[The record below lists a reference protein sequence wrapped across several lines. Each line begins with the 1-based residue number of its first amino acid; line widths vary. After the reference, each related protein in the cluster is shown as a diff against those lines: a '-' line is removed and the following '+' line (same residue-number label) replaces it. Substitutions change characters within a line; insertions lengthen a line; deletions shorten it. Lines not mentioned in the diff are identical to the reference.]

1 MAVLVGAGLVA
12 TQILLS
18 AWLPMPPASVQALIS
33 LLGAGFAYWSA
44 FIVLSQRLELARK
57 TLKEV
62 RKHRFESLRK
72 LSVARGDELSAL
84 VWQVYRTGLTLEKE
98 IGELRKMENYRREFL
113 GNVSHELKTPLFA
126 VKGFAETLLDGA
138 LDDER
143 VRRTFV
149 EKILRNTERLHAL
162 TNDLH
167 ELSRLETGE
176 LTFEKAPFSV
186 VRVAQDVVES
196 LDAKAHSRGLSLT
209 LRADTNVPAALGD
222 RDRIRQVLTNLI
234 DNAIKY
240 TQTGG
245 HVDVRIRQEG
255 ERVIT
260 SVQDTGVGL
269 APQHIP
275 RVTERFYRVDKSRS
289 RDEGGTGLGLAIVKH
304 ILAAHQ
310 TQLLI
315 ESQMGQGSAF
325 TFALPRAERVTPAP
339 SEGEARS

>member
-1 MAVLVGAGLVA
+1 
-12 TQILLS
+12 
-18 AWLPMPPASVQALIS
+18 MPRVSVQAL
-33 LLGAGFAYWSA
+33 LVVAGAGFAYWSA
-44 FIVLSQRLELARK
+44 FIVLSQRLELARI

-62 RKHRFESLRK
+62 RKHRFESLGK

-113 GNVSHELKTPLFA
+113 GNVSHELKTPIFA

-138 LDDER
+138 LEDDR
-143 VRRTFV
+143 VRRAFV

-186 VRVAQDVVES
+186 VRVAQEVVES
-196 LDAKAHSRGLSLT
+196 LDAKAHSRGISLT
-209 LRADTNVPAALGD
+209 VRAEPNVPLGLGD
-222 RDRIRQVLTNLI
+222 RDRIRQVLTNLV

-245 HVDVRIRQEG
+245 YVDVRIRQQGKTVE
-255 ERVIT
+255 T

-275 RVTERFYRVDKSRS
+275 RITERFYRVDRSRS

-304 ILAAHQ
+304 ILAAHN
-310 TQLLI
+310 TQLRI
-315 ESQMGQGSAF
+315 ESQMGQGSVF
-325 TFALPRAERVTPAP
+325 TFALPRANAPTPLPA
-339 SEGEARS
+339 EGEAKP

>member
-1 MAVLVGAGLVA
+1 MVA

-18 AWLPMPPASVQALIS
+18 AWVPMPRASVQVFLALS
-33 LLGAGFAYWSA
+33 SAGFAYWSA

-84 VWQVYRTGLTLEKE
+84 VWQVYRTGLALEKE
-98 IGELRKMENYRREFL
+98 NGELRKMENYRREFL

-138 LDDER
+138 LEDDR
-143 VRRTFV
+143 VRRAFV
-149 EKILRNTERLHAL
+149 EKILRNTDRLYAL
-162 TNDLH
+162 TNDLN
-167 ELSRLETGE
+167 ELSRLDTGE
-176 LTFEKAPFSV
+176 LKFEKAPFAMG
-186 VRVAQDVVES
+186 RVAQEVVES

-209 LRADTNVPAALGD
+209 LRADADLPPALGD

-245 HVDVRIRQEG
+245 HVDVRIRREG
-255 ERVIT
+255 GSVVAV
-260 SVQDTGVGL
+260 VQDTGVGL

-275 RVTERFYRVDKSRS
+275 RVTERFYRVDRSRS

-304 ILAAHQ
+304 ILAAHD
-310 TQLLI
+310 TQLRI
-315 ESQMGQGSAF
+315 ESQVGQGSAF
-325 TFALPRAERVTPAP
+325 TFALPLAREATPAP